1 MATAQEEMERQQAAD
16 MEAQQETGQAPE
28 MSDIEYLR
36 QRTSKR
42 HEGQEF
48 GSDEDYY
55 RQMRADADEDD
66 AYMKKYR
73 ENEDMV
79 NNLFNSDPRAA
90 DFWNQWKQNPDR
102 NPIAYMIRVY
112 GTDGLKEE
120 LDDPQF
126 ADKFEEANKEYLQRI
141 AEGKDYAEKVQQ
153 NLDKSIEVI
162 DAWAAK
168 NGVSTDE
175 ADKIAQQVFDRYK
188 RIHLGELNEDDLD
201 WVYKAQ
207 NHDVDVENAERDGE
221 IKGRNQRIQEKLRQ
235 GSGNNPMPSL
245 GGTASSASA
254 QAVPMVRN
262 EREQYQNGN
271 TPASAA
277 PETRTRRR

>member
-1 MATAQEEMERQQAAD
+1 MATTQEEMEARQ
-16 MEAQQETGQAPE
+16 EAGTAQGSEGAAPE

-90 DFWNQWKQNPDR
+90 DFWNQWKANPDR

-120 LDDPQF
+120 LEDPQF

-141 AEGKDYAEKVQQ
+141 ADGKDYAEQVEK
-153 NLDKSIEVI
+153 NLDKSIDVI

-168 NGVSTDE
+168 NGMSTEE
-175 ADKIAQQVFDRYK
+175 ADKVAQAVFDRYK
-188 RIHLGELNEDDLD
+188 RIHLGELTEDDLD

-207 NHDVDVENAERDGE
+207 NHDADVEDAAREGE
-221 IKGRNQRIQEKLRQ
+221 IRGRNQKIQEKLRQ
-235 GSGNNPMPSL
+235 GSGSNPMPSL
-245 GGTASSASA
+245 GGTAASNSA
-254 QAVPMVRN
+254 QAAPVVQTG
-262 EREQYQNGN
+262 REAYNSGN
-271 TPASAA
+271 TPASQA